1 MRKPVKSLE
10 QTILELHKRYKHAPS
25 PLSENYN
32 RMNANVNMVPQ
43 QTTPRLGSSK
53 SIAVWVQTTETLQG
67 ILMQVKETTKYA
79 SIILDKEE
87 DFSKQNMEGVLKK
100 IEEYKKLPF
109 HDVILQIDS
118 KHYMKFWEILISKKL
133 KYKEAEIKNNIF
145 SIKF

>member
-1 MRKPVKSLE
+1 
-10 QTILELHKRYKHAPS
+10 
-25 PLSENYN
+25 
-32 RMNANVNMVPQ
+32 
-43 QTTPRLGSSK
+43 
-53 SIAVWVQTTETLQG
+53 
-67 ILMQVKETTKYA
+67 MQVKETTKYA

-87 DFSKQNMEGVLKK
+87 DFSKQNIEGVLKK